1 MGLLEVFQYNLIHKC
16 YLERGSEVLVA
27 VSGGVDSIVLL
38 NLFHTVQK
46 KFDLKLHVI
55 HINHGL
61 RGSESD
67 ADAEFVQKVA
77 QKYGLEFTVKK
88 VDTQNFA
95 YSRKASIEEAARI
108 LRYKFFDEVLAKTGF
123 DRVATAHN
131 IDDQAE
137 TILDHLMRGSGLR
150 GLSGIAYSRDKLI
163 RPILNVSRLDIE
175 AYAAKKGLRYQ
186 TDSSNWEL
194 KYKRNRIRY
203 ELIPYIRR
211 QFNPKI
217 ASVLLHTGELFRQ
230 TEEYLIKQARLT
242 FEECLKSK
250 SNREIILDLN
260 IFRSNVTVIRQ
271 YIIFHIL
278 DLLKIQKPVI
288 HFQTMNRIQELAE
301 EGRSGA
307 RFSITR
313 DWEVLISRNELVF
326 HLRHTEKFDFE
337 VQISERYSLFQGE
350 VEFYSELM
358 EQSSIPD
365 RFSGSPNV
373 EYIDYDKLKFPIHL
387 RNPRAGDRF
396 RPLNMRGEKK
406 LSDFFIDEK
415 VPSYLRG
422 RVPILEGP
430 EGIIWVCGYRIDD
443 RYKITESTTN
453 ILYLEICEGGHDGI

>member
-1 MGLLEVFQYNLIHKC
+1 MSLLEVFQYNLIHRC
-16 YLERGSEVLVA
+16 YLERGSKVLVA

-38 NLFHTVQK
+38 DLFNTIK
-46 KFDLKLHVI
+46 TKFALSLRVI

-67 ADAEFVQKVA
+67 ADAEFAQKVA

-95 YSRKASIEEAARI
+95 YSRKVSIEEGARI
-108 LRYKFFDEVLAKTGF
+108 LRYKFFDDVLEKTQF

-137 TILDHLMRGSGLR
+137 TILDHLMRGSGIR
-150 GLSGIAYSRDKLI
+150 GLAGIAYSRDKYI
-163 RPILNVSRLDIE
+163 RPLLNISRHDIE
-175 AYAAKKGLRYQ
+175 AYAAQERLKYR

-217 ASVLLHTGELFRQ
+217 ASVLLHTGDLFRK
-230 TEEYLIKQARLT
+230 TEDYIMEQARLS
-242 FEECLKSK
+242 FEKCLKSK
-250 SNREIILDLN
+250 SRREIILDLN
-260 IFRSNVTVIRQ
+260 IFRSYVSVIRQ
-271 YIIFHIL
+271 YIIFYTL
-278 DLLKIQKPVI
+278 DLVSIQKHVVN
-288 HFQTMNRIQELAE
+288 FQTMNRIQELAE
-301 EGRSGA
+301 EGRSGSRVA
-307 RFSITR
+307 ITK
-313 DWEVLISRNELVF
+313 DWEILISRAELVF
-326 HLRHTEKFDFE
+326 HLRHTESFHFE
-337 VQISERYSLFQGE
+337 VNVAERYSLFQGD
-350 VEFYSELM
+350 VEFYSELIDR
-358 EQSSIPD
+358 SDIPD
-365 RFSGSPNV
+365 RFSRSANV
-373 EYIDYDKLKFPIHL
+373 EYVDYDKLKFPIHL

-422 RVPILEGP
+422 RVPILECS

-443 RYKITESTTN
+443 RYKITESTKN
-453 ILYLEICEGGHDGI
+453 ILYLEIREGCHEKL